1 MNARQSVIES
11 HTRKSGGRVV
21 LRAAVAVLVF
31 GAGCTVRGLE
41 EGELGSIQQP
51 VTGVYLLKA
60 VHSGKCVE
68 VADGDL
74 TNGANVQQWTCNG
87 GMNQQW
93 EITDC
98 GGGIHL
104 LKAVHSGRF
113 MNVYNGATPP
123 TGSDNGANV
132 QQYGNAYTCA
142 TTSGNVKFKFTDLGS
157 GSGQYQLQAQ
167 HSLKCVDVNGGS
179 GATGDGVNITQWSC
193 SGTATNQRFTLQP
206 VGSSPPLG
214 SGWVQYSPTKKI
226 HLDDD
231 TGLQTFNWTSQKS
244 VCSPTPCADYQ
255 YDSSTDT
262 ETFRIL
268 DTRSNRAEI
277 RLQNDYDTGSR
288 QFQGYVTFDAPLND
302 ESLFQIWGSTS
313 GATQLMIR
321 GYSANN
327 GEIRGNGTT
336 LSSGC
341 YGVERRVNVIHR
353 QGQDIRMYINGS
365 LTHTIVDD
373 EVVSNYHKY
382 GCYGSL
388 TTAGATVKWRAAR
401 FYTDGQPPN

>member
-1 MNARQSVIES
+1 MN
-11 HTRKSGGRVV
+11 TRKSAIRSHIHEACE
-21 LRAAVAVLVF
+21 RVAVGTALTALVLC
-31 GAGCTVRGLE
+31 AGCTVGVPND
-41 EGELGSIQQP
+41 GEIGSVQQA
-51 VTGVYLLKA
+51 VSGRYLLKA
-60 VHSGKCVE
+60 VHSGKCVDVYNNE
-68 VADGDL
+68 T
-74 TNGANVQQWTCNG
+74 TNGANVQQWTCSG
-87 GMNQQW
+87 GTNQQW

-132 QQYGNAYTCA
+132 QQYGNTYTCA
-142 TTSGNVKFKFTDLGS
+142 TAPGNVKFKFTDMGS

-214 SGWVQYSPTKKI
+214 TGWVEYAPVKKI

-231 TGLQTFNWTSQKS
+231 AGLQTFNWTSEQS

-268 DTRSNRAEI
+268 DSRSNRSEI
-277 RLQNDYDTGSR
+277 RLQNDYDTGTR

-302 ESLFQIWGSTS
+302 ESLMQIWGSTS
-313 GATQLMIR
+313 GATQMMLR

-327 GEIRGNGTT
+327 GEMRANGTAVST
-336 LSSGC
+336 GC

-353 QGQDIRMYINGS
+353 QGQDIQIYINGS
-365 LTHTIVDD
+365 LMHTIVDD

-382 GCYGSL
+382 GCYGTM
-388 TTAGATVKWRAAR
+388 TTGGATVKWRAAR
-401 FYTDGQPPN
+401 FYKDGQP